1 MKTRGRAGV
10 AFGRAD
16 RVSRGCPA
24 EGLGLRSS
32 GVSGFE
38 GLGVG
43 IGLVFDCGVFGVM
56 GLVSWHV

>member
-56 GLVSWHV
+56 G

>member
-10 AFGRAD
+10 AFGRAE

-24 EGLGLRSS
+24 EGL

-56 GLVSWHV
+56 G